1 MQRIEIE
8 IPLPPHP
15 KQRPRA
21 GKGRSVFK
29 PAKSRA
35 FEKEVA
41 LHVKGQLLGRP
52 PITGPVRV
60 SIECSKHGAKLVIEE
75 LPASKK
81 SKLRGDV
88 DNYQIVSG
96 RHEQDRISRR
106 QAGRGTGRDE
116 GLIQT

>member
-88 DNYQIVSG
+88 DNYAKSYLDGMNKIAYLDDKQVV
-96 RHEQDRISRR
+96 ELV
-106 QAGRGTGRDE
+106 ATKV
-116 GLIQT
+116 